1 MFRINDMD
9 TKRIEDMDIKK
20 VLKEVG
26 KYIGTALSI
35 PLLVLIIIVSVFKMI
50 HESIW
55 KDNKWKTDS

>member
-1 MFRINDMD
+1 ML
-9 TKRIEDMDIKK
+9 KLEDMDIKK

-35 PLLVLIIIVSVFKMI
+35 PLLVLIITVSVFKMI

-55 KDNKWKTDS
+55 ENNKWKTDSE

>member
-1 MFRINDMD
+1 MYKLEEIDM
-9 TKRIEDMDIKK
+9 KK

-55 KDNKWKTDS
+55 KDNKWKTDSE